1 MTVNTAYTRRRCEFS
16 VGIGYEDNI
25 QKAKDIIT
33 AILDKDPT
41 ILSQPAFSVN
51 VIALAD
57 FSITLKALWWV
68 NTTETGIGTSISA
81 VQERVIQ
88 AFAEHNI
95 SIPYPV
101 QEVKVYRGDGHEDA
115 SARAKQST

>member
-1 MTVNTAYTRRRCEFS
+1 MNFRS
-16 VGIGYEDNI
+16 VL
-25 QKAKDIIT
+25 DIIT